1 MKNFSLYGLP
11 ENVTFCKLCV
21 ISNQRPSSTVE
32 FKNTDGK
39 NKSGIS
45 IDKEGICDACSYN
58 KKKSEINWQKREG
71 ELFQFL
77 EKYRKN
83 NGEHDCIVP
92 SSGGKDSSFTAHI
105 LKTKYKMNPLA
116 VTWAPNMW
124 TDEGF
129 KNFNNLSRVGGID
142 SILITPNGRLHKYL
156 TRSSFLNLGH
166 PFQPFIHGQKI
177 IGPKIAKQLNIPL
190 VIYGENQAE
199 YGNKLED
206 NLSHYM
212 NNQFFSVEDDFNFKD
227 IKFGGK
233 SVQSIIDK
241 KKFRFEDFSS
251 YLPLRKKEVLESQIH
266 MIFLGY
272 FEKWDPQECF
282 YYSSENTGFR
292 PAKERSDGTY
302 SKYTEIDDKIVP
314 IHFYTTF
321 IKFGI
326 GRASYDAAQEIRNNK
341 ITRDEGI
348 NLVKKFDGEFP
359 KTYFNDFLDY
369 IEISEEQFVK
379 KIDELRSPHLWEK
392 RNSEW
397 FLKESI
403 FKKDI

>member
-11 ENVTFCKLCV
+11 EKVTFCKLCV

-32 FKNTDGK
+32 FRNSDGK
-39 NKSGIS
+39 NKSGIF
-45 IDKEGICDACSYN
+45 INEEGICDACSYH
-58 KKKSEINWQKREG
+58 KKKNNIDWKNREDQ
-71 ELFQFL
+71 LFQFL
-77 EKYRKN
+77 DKYRKN

-92 SSGGKDSSFTAHI
+92 SSGGKDSSFTAHV
-105 LKTKYKMNPLA
+105 LKTKYNMNPLA

-124 TDEGF
+124 TEEGL

-142 SILITPNGRLHKYL
+142 SILITPNGKLHKYL
-156 TRSSFLNLGH
+156 TKISFLNLGH

-177 IGPKIAKQLNIPL
+177 IGPKIAKKFNIPL
-190 VIYGENQAE
+190 IIYGENQAE
-199 YGNKLED
+199 YGNKLEE

-212 NNQFFSVEDDFNFKD
+212 NNQFFSVEDGFNFKN
-227 IKFGGK
+227 IKFGG
-233 SVQSIIDK
+233 VSIEKIISE
-241 KKFRFEDFSS
+241 KKFDFKDFSS
-251 YLPLRKKEVLESQIH
+251 YLPLRKKEVLENQIQ

-282 YYSSENTGFR
+282 YYASENTGFR

-341 ITRDEGI
+341 ITREEGI
-348 NLVKKFDGEFP
+348 NLVKQFDGEFP
-359 KTYFNDFLDY
+359 KTYFKDFLNY
-369 IEISEEQFVK
+369 IDISEEEFIK
-379 KIDELRSPHLWEK
+379 KINELRSPHIWQK
-392 RNSEW
+392 KGKEW
-397 FLKESI
+397 ILKHSVY
-403 FKKDI
+403 KKL

>member
-1 MKNFSLYGLP
+1 MKNLSLYGLP
-11 ENVTFCKLCV
+11 EKIRFCKLCV

-32 FKNTDGK
+32 FKNSGGG

-45 IDKEGICDACSYN
+45 IGEDGICDACSHNSN
-58 KKKSEINWQKREG
+58 KIKIDWAKREKQ
-71 ELFQFL
+71 LFDFL

-105 LKTKYKMNPLA
+105 LKTKYKMNPLT

-124 TDEGF
+124 TEVGF
-129 KNFNNLSRVGGID
+129 ENFNNLSKVGGID
-142 SILITPNGRLHKYL
+142 SLLITPNGKLHKYL
-156 TRSSFLNLGH
+156 TKISFLNLGH

-177 IGPKIAKQLNIPL
+177 IGPKIAKKLNIPL
-190 VIYGENQAE
+190 IIYGENQAE

-212 NNQFFSVEDDFNFKD
+212 NNQFFSVEDEFNFKD

-233 SVQSIIDK
+233 KIQNIIDEE
-241 KKFRFEDFSS
+241 KFTFNDFGI
-251 YLPLRKKEVLESQIH
+251 YLPLKKKEVLESHIQ

-282 YYSSENTGFR
+282 YYACENTGFK

-314 IHFYTTF
+314 MHFFTTF
-321 IKFGI
+321 IKFGL
-326 GRASYDAAQEIRNNK
+326 GRASYDASQEIRNNK
-341 ITRDEGI
+341 ITREEGI

-359 KTYFNDFLDY
+359 KTYFKDFIDY
-369 IEISEEQFVK
+369 IEISEDEFLR
-379 KIDELRSPHLWEK
+379 KIDDLRSPYLW
-392 RNSEW
+392 
-397 FLKESI
+397 
-403 FKKDI
+403 KKKGNDWTLRQLIT

>member
-11 ENVTFCKLCV
+11 EKVSFCKLCV

-32 FKNTDGK
+32 FKSSDGK
-39 NKSGIS
+39 NKSGIT
-45 IDKEGICDACSYN
+45 IGDEGICDACSYN
-58 KKKSEINWQKREG
+58 NKKNEIDWKEREKK
-71 ELFQFL
+71 LFEFL
-77 EKYRKN
+77 DKYRKN

-105 LKTKYKMNPLA
+105 LKNKYKMNPLT

-124 TDEGF
+124 TEVGF
-129 KNFNNLSRVGGID
+129 ENFNNLSKIGGID
-142 SILITPNGRLHKYL
+142 NLLITPNGKLHRHL
-156 TRSSFLNLGH
+156 TKASFLNLGH

-177 IGPKIAKQLNIPL
+177 IGPKIAKKLNIQL
-190 VIYGENQAE
+190 IIYGENQAE

-206 NLSHYM
+206 NISYHM
-212 NNQFFSVEDDFNFKD
+212 NNQFFCVDDKFNFKD

-233 SVQSIIDK
+233 SVQDILDEKIF
-241 KKFRFEDFSS
+241 KFSDFAT
-251 YLPLRKKEVLESQIH
+251 YLPIRKKEVLQSKIQ

-282 YYSSENTGFR
+282 YYASENTGFK

-314 IHFYTTF
+314 MHFYTTY

-326 GRASYDAAQEIRNNK
+326 GRATYDAAQEIRNNK
-341 ITRDEGI
+341 ITREEGI

-359 KTYFNDFLDY
+359 KTFFRDFLDY
-369 IEISEEQFVK
+369 IDISENEFFK
-379 KIDELRSPHLWEK
+379 KIDDLRSPHLWEK
-392 RNSEW
+392 KDSEW
-397 FLKESI
+397 VLKQSI
-403 FKKDI
+403 I

>member
-1 MKNFSLYGLP
+1 MKNYSLYGLP
-11 ENVTFCKLCV
+11 EKITYCKVCV

-32 FKNTDGK
+32 FKNSLK
-39 NKSGIS
+39 KEKSGIT
-45 IDKEGICDACSYN
+45 INDDGICDACKYN
-58 KKKSEINWQKREG
+58 EKKKEIDWKKRE
-71 ELFQFL
+71 EQLLKIL
-77 EKYRKN
+77 EKYRKS

-124 TDEGF
+124 TDIGF
-129 KNFNNLSRVGGID
+129 ENFNNLSRVGGID
-142 SILITPNGRLHKYL
+142 SMLITPNGKLHKHL
-156 TRSSFLNLGH
+156 TKISFMNLGH

-177 IGPKIAKQLNIPL
+177 IGPKIAKKFNIPL
-190 VIYGENQAE
+190 IIYGENQAE
-199 YGNKLED
+199 YGNKLND
-206 NLSHYM
+206 NLSHHM
-212 NNQFFSVEDDFNFKD
+212 KNQFFSVEDDFDYKN

-233 SVQSIIDK
+233 SIKEITEK
-241 KKFRFEDFSS
+241 KIFNFNDFGI
-251 YLPLRKKEVLESQIH
+251 YLPLKKKEITESEIQ

-282 YYSSENTGFR
+282 YYASENTGFK

-314 IHFYTTF
+314 IHFYTTY

-326 GRASYDAAQEIRNNK
+326 GRASYDAAQEIRNKK
-341 ITRDEGI
+341 ITREEGI

-359 KTYFNDFLDY
+359 KTYFKDFLEY
-369 IEISEEQFVK
+369 IDITEETFYK

-392 RNSEW
+392 KKDQW
-397 FLKESI
+397 FLKKQI
-403 FKKDI
+403 V

>member
-11 ENVTFCKLCV
+11 EKVEFCKICV

-32 FKNTDGK
+32 FKNFEGK
-39 NKSGIS
+39 KKSGIS
-45 IDKEGICDACSYN
+45 INNDNICDACSYN
-58 KKKSEINWQKREG
+58 LKKSQINWQKRE
-71 ELFQFL
+71 EQLFKFL
-77 EKYRKN
+77 EKYRKK
-83 NGEHDCIVP
+83 NGEYDCIVP
-92 SSGGKDSSFTAHI
+92 SSGGKDSSFTAHV
-105 LKTKYKMNPLA
+105 LKTKYNMNPLA

-124 TDEGF
+124 TEVGF
-129 KNFNNLSRVGGID
+129 ENFNNLSRVGGID
-142 SILITPNGRLHKYL
+142 SILITPNGKLHRYL
-156 TRSSFLNLGH
+156 TKISFLNLGH

-177 IGPKIAKQLNIPL
+177 IGPKIAKKLNIPL
-190 VIYGENQAE
+190 VVYGENQAE

-233 SVQSIIDK
+233 SIQSIIDE
-241 KKFRFEDFSS
+241 KKFNFKDFST
-251 YLPLRKKEVLESQIH
+251 YLPLKKKEVLESQIQ

-282 YYSSENTGFR
+282 YYASDNTGFR
-292 PAKERSDGTY
+292 TAKERSDGTY

-314 IHFYTTF
+314 IHFFTTF

-326 GRASYDAAQEIRNNK
+326 GRASYDASQEIRNNK
-341 ITRDEGI
+341 ITREEGI

-359 KTYFNDFLDY
+359 KTYFKDFLNY
-369 IEISEEQFVK
+369 IDISEEQFSK
-379 KIDELRSPHLWEK
+379 KIDQLRSPHLWEK
-392 RNSEW
+392 KKKGRI
-397 FLKESI
+397 LKHSI
-403 FKKDI
+403 FKENF

>member
-11 ENVTFCKLCV
+11 EEVTFCKSCV

-32 FKNTDGK
+32 FNSTDGK
-39 NKSGIS
+39 NKAGIT
-45 IDKEGICDACSYN
+45 IGKNGICDACTYN
-58 KKKSEINWQKREG
+58 DKKHQINWKEREQQ
-71 ELFQFL
+71 LFKYL
-77 EKYRKN
+77 EKFRKS

-105 LKTKYKMNPLA
+105 LKKKYNMNPLA

-124 TDEGF
+124 TEVGF
-129 KNFNNLSRVGGID
+129 DNFNNLSRVGGID
-142 SILITPNGRLHKYL
+142 SLLITPNGNLHRYL
-156 TRSSFLNLGH
+156 TKKSFLNLGH

-177 IGPKIAKQLNIPL
+177 IGPRIAKKMNIPL
-190 VIYGENQAE
+190 IVYGENQAE

-206 NLSHYM
+206 NLKYYM
-212 NNQFFSVEDDFNFKD
+212 NNQFFCVDDNYNFQE
-227 IKFGGK
+227 IKFGGETIQNILK
-233 SVQSIIDK
+233 DTE
-241 KKFRFEDFSS
+241 FNFNDFSM
-251 YLPLRKKEVLESQIH
+251 YLPLRKTEVEESRIQ

-282 YYSSENTGFR
+282 YYASENTGFK

-326 GRASYDAAQEIRNNK
+326 GRATYDAAQEIRNKK
-341 ITRDEGI
+341 ITREEGV

-359 KTYFNDFLDY
+359 KTYFKDFLDY
-369 IEISEEQFVK
+369 IGISENKFLK

-392 RNSEW
+392 RKNEW
-397 FLKESI
+397 FLKQPI
-403 FKKDI
+403 I